1 MNQQE
6 IEKLVKKAIKGNRKA
21 YGILIEE
28 YETYLY
34 KTAFLYVKNEQDA
47 LDAVQNC
54 VMKGMIAIDRLREP
68 AFFKTWLTK
77 ILINCIYREKEKQ
90 APMLSLEEYQEKTRE
105 NFSSYI
111 EERIDLY
118 EAIDLLRPFY
128 KMVIVLYYFS
138 DMKIKEIARIMD
150 IPEGTVKGYLA
161 RAKKEL
167 KKKLMEESYHEERK
181 SI

>member
-6 IEKLVKKAIKGNRKA
+6 EEKLVKKAIKGNRKA
-21 YGILIEE
+21 YGKLVEAYQI
-28 YETYLY
+28 YLY

-54 VMKGMIAIDRLREP
+54 VMKGMVAIEKLREP

-77 ILINCIYREKEKQ
+77 ILINNIYREKEKSV
-90 APMLSLEEYQEKTRE
+90 PIISLEEYQEKATE
-105 NFSSYI
+105 STCSM

-118 EAIDLLRPFY
+118 QAVDLLRPVY
-128 KMVIVLYYFS
+128 KTVIILYFFS
-138 DMKIKEIARIMD
+138 GMKIKEIAEIMD
-150 IPEGTVKGYLA
+150 IPEGTVKGYMA

-167 KKKLMEESYHEERK
+167 KQSLQEEAYHDQRK

>member
-6 IEKLVKKAIKGNRKA
+6 EERLVRKAIKGNRKA
-21 YGILIEE
+21 YGMLIET
-28 YETYLY
+28 YQTYLY
-34 KTAFLYVKNEQDA
+34 RTAFLYVKNEQDA

-54 VMKGMIAIDRLREP
+54 VMKGMVAIGKLREP
-68 AFFKTWLTK
+68 AYFKTWLTK
-77 ILINCIYREKEKQ
+77 ILINGIYRQKGNIV
-90 APMLSLEEYQEKTRE
+90 PVISLEEYQEKASE
-105 NFSSYI
+105 EAVSV

-118 EAIDLLRPFY
+118 EAIDLLRPMY
-128 KMVIVLYYFS
+128 KSVIILYYFS
-138 DMKIKEIARIMD
+138 GMKMKEIADVMD

-167 KKKLMEESYHEERK
+167 RKRLEEEAFHEQRK

>member
-6 IEKLVKKAIKGNRKA
+6 EEKLIKKAIKGNRKA
-21 YGILIEE
+21 YGKLVEA
-28 YETYLY
+28 YQTYLY

-54 VMKGMIAIDRLREP
+54 VMKGMVAIDKLREP
-68 AFFKTWLTK
+68 AFFKTWLTR
-77 ILINCIYREKEKQ
+77 ILINNIYREKEKVV
-90 APMLSLEEYQEKTRE
+90 PIISLEEYQERTPE
-105 NFSSYI
+105 EFCSV

-118 EAIDLLRPFY
+118 EAVDLLKPVY
-128 KMVIVLYYFS
+128 KTVVILYYFS
-138 DMKIKEIARIMD
+138 GMKIKEIARTMD
-150 IPEGTVKGYLA
+150 IPEGTVKGYMA

-167 KKKLMEESYHEERK
+167 RKSLQEEDYHEQRK

>member
-6 IEKLVKKAIKGNRKA
+6 EVKLVKKAIKGNRNA
-21 YGILIEE
+21 YGTLIEK
-28 YETYLY
+28 YQTYLY

-54 VMKGMIAIDRLREP
+54 VMKGMIAIDKLREP

-77 ILINCIYREKEKQ
+77 ILINCIYRESEKQ
-90 APMLSLEEYQEKTRE
+90 VPIYSLEEYQEKATE
-105 NFSSYI
+105 ASFSV

-128 KMVIVLYYFS
+128 KSVIILYYFS
-138 DMKIKEIARIMD
+138 NMKIKEISGILD

-167 KKKLMEESYHEERK
+167 KRSLEKEACNETRR

>member
-28 YETYLY
+28 YQTYLY

-54 VMKGMIAIDRLREP
+54 VMKGMIAIDKLREP

-90 APMLSLEEYQEKTRE
+90 APILSLEEYQEKATE
-105 NFSSYI
+105 ASFSI
-111 EERIDLY
+111 EECMDLY

-128 KMVIVLYYFS
+128 KTVIILYYFS
-138 DMKIKEIARIMD
+138 NFKIKEIASIMD
-150 IPEGTVKGYLA
+150 LPEGTVKGYLA

-167 KKKLMEESYHEERK
+167 RKRLTEESYHEQRK

>member
-28 YETYLY
+28 YQTYLY
-34 KTAFLYVKNEQDA
+34 KTAFLYIKNEQDA

-54 VMKGMIAIDRLREP
+54 VMKGMIAIDKLREP
-68 AFFKTWLTK
+68 TFFKTWLTK

-90 APMLSLEEYQEKTRE
+90 APILSLEEYQEKATE
-105 NFSSYI
+105 ASSSI

-118 EAIDLLRPFY
+118 EAIDMLRPFY
-128 KMVIVLYYFS
+128 KMVIILYYFS
-138 DMKIKEIARIMD
+138 DLKIKEIAGIMD
-150 IPEGTVKGYLA
+150 LPEGTVKGYLA

-167 KKKLMEESYHEERK
+167 RKKLTEESYHEQRK